1 MLKVKPKSYKQK
13 IKVSTWNQ
21 NGLLSNILEDSN
33 RKFQMVTGLIL
44 KLCINLQWYLSFVCF
59 FNAWQSVKY
68 ALLSIYNH
76 RIGQSYK
83 N

>member
-13 IKVSTWNQ
+13 IEVSTWNQ

-44 KLCINLQWYLSFVCF
+44 KLYINPQWYLSFECF
-59 FNAWQSVKY
+59 FSVFIFSPLEPSWPKRVPK
-68 ALLSIYNH
+68 SKRNI
-76 RIGQSYK
+76 
-83 N
+83 